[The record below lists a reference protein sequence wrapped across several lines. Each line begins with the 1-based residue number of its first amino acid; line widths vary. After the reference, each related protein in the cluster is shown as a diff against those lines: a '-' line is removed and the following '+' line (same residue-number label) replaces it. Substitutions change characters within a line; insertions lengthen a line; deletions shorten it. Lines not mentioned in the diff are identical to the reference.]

1 MGVFLEPMKFLLD
14 TNILMSIES
23 VNIDLGSELSK
34 FGKPELYTLDVVK
47 KELIKKSNIQAKIA
61 LEFIK
66 RFKVKVIKSSG
77 QDADSEIVRTASE
90 KGFVVCTQDKAL
102 IKRLVRKGVKVVYIR
117 QKRFL
122 EMF

>member
-1 MGVFLEPMKFLLD
+1 MKFLLD

-23 VNIDLGSELSK
+23 LKIDLVSELSK